1 MSVIIS
7 ATDFSD
13 TANNATHYACNLA
26 LSYNAT
32 LTLLHSY
39 IVPVSFADNP
49 MPVMPLAEGR
59 EIAEDQMNKLLDE
72 LRSMHPGLK
81 VNSHITYGFVTDS
94 LNEYIE
100 EIKPW
105 LVVIGNSTDSETNFW
120 LGSNLLSEL
129 KHLRCAVIAVPPG
142 IKFEP
147 VKKICLACDFQEVQ
161 DAFPFTEII
170 NLVQQTGAS
179 LQVLNVD
186 YNNREFGTSTPLTS
200 MILHDALK
208 TIQPEYHYIED
219 EHTEEGINKFVENNR
234 INWLMIMPHKHTFW
248 QNIFSKSHTKQIVQ
262 KVHIPIVALH
272 EKQG

>member
-13 TANNATHYACNLA
+13 TANNATHYACSMA

-39 IVPVSFADNP
+39 FVPVSFADNP
-49 MPVMPLAEGR
+49 MPVMPISEGR
-59 EIAEDQMNKLLDE
+59 EIAEDQMNRLLGE
-72 LRSMHPGLK
+72 LRTMYPGLQ
-81 VNSHITYGFVTDS
+81 VNSYITYGFVTDS
-94 LNEYIE
+94 LKEYIE

-105 LVVIGNSTDSETNFW
+105 LVVIGNSTDAETNFW

-129 KHLRCAVIAVPPG
+129 KQLQCTVIAIPPD
-142 IKFEP
+142 IKFGS

-161 DAFPFTEII
+161 NEFPSADII

-179 LQVLNVD
+179 LHVLNVD

-200 MILHDALK
+200 TILHDALK
-208 TIQPEYHYIED
+208 SIQPEYHYIED
-219 EHTEEGINKFVENNR
+219 EHTEEGINKFVENNG
-234 INWLMIMPHKHTFW
+234 IDWLMIMPHKHTFW
-248 QNIFSKSHTKQIVQ
+248 QNIFGKSHTKQIVQ

-272 EKQG
+272 EKQE